1 MYLDFLYNWFSCCFY
16 NEKDKKDKTS
26 LLDAEFEH
34 YVVYND
40 RMM

>member
-1 MYLDFLYNWFSCCFY
+1 MFLDFLYDWFSCCF
-16 NEKDKKDKTS
+16 NNNDKKDKTS